1 MSVVPPDL
9 RYTKSHEWV
18 RVEGDTAV
26 VGITDHAQEELG
38 DIVYLELP
46 EVGRVLN
53 AEDTFGTVESVKA
66 VSELYAPVAGEVV
79 AVNEGLAGAEAA
91 INESPYEQGWLI
103 KVRVKDPAE
112 ADALLAADAYKAEIG
127 E

>member
-46 EVGRVLN
+46 EVGRVLS
-53 AEDTFGTVESVKA
+53 AEDPFGTVESVKA

>member
-46 EVGRVLN
+46 EVGRVLS
-53 AEDTFGTVESVKA
+53 AEDPFGTVESVKA

-79 AVNEGLAGAEAA
+79 AVNDALAGAEAA
-91 INESPYEQGWLI
+91 INESPYGQGWLI
-103 KVRVKDPAE
+103 KVRLKEPAA